1 MMGANREVDVAIVG
15 AGFSGLY
22 MLHKL
27 RQQGLSAVVFERGN
41 GVGGTWFWNRYPG
54 ARCDV
59 ESQDYSYSFSPELEQ
74 EWEWT
79 ERYPA
84 QPEILGYLNHVAD
97 RFDLRRSIEL
107 DTEVTAA
114 TFDEEA
120 NRWSVTTGLGE
131 TLRAKYVVMATG
143 CLSNGR
149 VPDFD
154 GMDSFAGE
162 VYHTGSW
169 PQEGVDFTGK
179 RVGVIGTGSS
189 GIQAI
194 PEIAAQSEHLTVF
207 QRTPS
212 FSVPARNAPLD
223 PQFLQEVKADYPRR
237 REVARRSPTGLPFL
251 GNQALAMDVTEE
263 ERRDTYESLWG
274 AGGFRI
280 GGAFADLIVNQEAN
294 DTLAAFIHSKID
306 EVVEDPSIAE
316 KLKPRDYP
324 VSTKRICVDSNYYA
338 TFNRKNVRLVD
349 VRESP
354 IVGFDERGLKT
365 QAAEYEFDA
374 VVFATGF
381 DAMTG
386 ALLGPEINGVN
397 GVALRDHWDAGPRT
411 YLGLSTVGFPNLF
424 IVAGPGSPSVL
435 TNMVSAI
442 EQHVE
447 WISDHLAHVEELG
460 LSRSEATLEAEDGWV
475 EQVNG
480 IADMTLFSN
489 ANSWYLGA
497 NVPGKPRVFMPYAG
511 GFGAY
516 RETCDAVAA
525 DGYRGFV
532 LS

>member
-1 MMGANREVDVAIVG
+1 MSTQREVDVVVVG

-27 RQQGLSAVVFERGN
+27 RQQNLDAVVFERGN

-84 QPEILGYLNHVAD
+84 QPEILRYLNHVAD

-107 DTEVTAA
+107 ETEVTGAA
-114 TFDEEA
+114 FDETT
-120 NRWSVTTGLGE
+120 NRWTVTTQQGE
-131 TLRAKYVVMATG
+131 TVNAKYVVMATG
-143 CLSNGR
+143 CLSSGR

-154 GMDSFAGE
+154 GLDSFAGE

-169 PQEGVDFTGK
+169 PQDGADFTGK

-194 PEIAAQSEHLTVF
+194 PEIAAQAEHLTVF

-212 FSVPARNAPLD
+212 FSVPARNAPID
-223 PQFLQEVKADYPRR
+223 PEFLREVKATYPER
-237 REVARRSPTGLPFL
+237 REFARRSATGLPFA
-251 GNQALAMDVTEE
+251 GGSAMAMEVTEE
-263 ERRDTYESLWG
+263 ERQATYESLWG
-274 AGGFRI
+274 EGGFRI
-280 GGAFADLIVNQEAN
+280 GAAYADLIVNKESN

-306 EVVEDPSIAE
+306 EAVDDPETAE

-324 VSTKRICVDSNYYA
+324 VSTKRICVDTNYYA
-338 TFNRKNVRLVD
+338 TYNRPNVDLVD

-365 QAAEYEFDA
+365 QAAEYELDA

-386 ALLGPEINGVN
+386 ALLGPDITGVG
-397 GVALRDHWDAGPRT
+397 GVRLREHWEAGPRT

-447 WISDHLAHVEELG
+447 WISDHLAHLEERG
-460 LSRSEATLEAEDGWV
+460 LNRSEAAADAEQAWV
-475 EQVNG
+475 DQVNA
-480 IADMTLFSN
+480 IAGMTLFN
-489 ANSWYLGA
+489 TANSWYLGA
-497 NVPGKPRVFMPYAG
+497 NVPGKPRIFMPYAG

-525 DGYRGFV
+525 EGYRGFV

>member
-1 MMGANREVDVAIVG
+1 MTSNREVDVVVVG

-27 RQQGLSAVVFERGN
+27 RQQNRSVVLLERGN

-74 EWEWT
+74 EWDWT

-84 QPEILGYLNHVAD
+84 QPEILSYLNHVAD

-107 DTEVTAA
+107 ETEVTSAA
-114 TFDEEA
+114 FDEQS
-120 NRWSVTTGLGE
+120 NRWFVTTQHEE
-131 TLRAKYVVMATG
+131 TVVAQYVVMATG

-154 GMDSFAGE
+154 GLNSFTGE
-162 VYHTGSW
+162 IYHTGSW
-169 PQEGVDFTGK
+169 PQEGADFTGK

-189 GIQAI
+189 GIQVI
-194 PEIAAQSEHLTVF
+194 PEIAAQAEHLTVF

-223 PQFLQEVKADYPRR
+223 PEFLREIKANYPER
-237 REVARRSPTGLPFL
+237 REMARYSATGLPFA
-251 GNQALAMDVTEE
+251 GGSAMAMEVTEE
-263 ERRDTYESLWG
+263 ERRATYESLWG
-274 AGGFRI
+274 EGGFRI
-280 GGAFADLIVNQEAN
+280 GAAFADLIIKKESN
-294 DTLAAFIHSKID
+294 DTLASFIHSKID
-306 EVVEDPSIAE
+306 SVVKDPKTAD

-324 VSTKRICVDSNYYA
+324 VSTKRICVDTDYYA
-338 TFNRKNVRLVD
+338 TFNRDNVDLVD

-365 QAAEYEFDA
+365 QSAEFEFDA

-386 ALLGPEINGVN
+386 ALLGPDITGVD
-397 GVALRDHWDAGPRT
+397 GVHLRDHWHAGPRT

-447 WISDHLAHVEELG
+447 WINDHINHLEERG
-460 LSRSEATLEAEDGWV
+460 LSRSEASAEAEDGWV
-475 EQVNG
+475 AQVNA
-480 IADMTLFSN
+480 IAEMTLFN
-489 ANSWYLGA
+489 TANSWYLGA
-497 NVPGKPRVFMPYAG
+497 NVPGKPRIFMPYAG

-525 DGYRGFV
+525 EDYRGFV

>member
-1 MMGANREVDVAIVG
+1 MSRKREVDVVVVG

-27 RQQGLSAVVFERGN
+27 RQQNFNVVVFERGN

-59 ESQDYSYSFSPELEQ
+59 ESQDYSYSFSSGLEQ

-79 ERYPA
+79 QRYPA
-84 QPEILGYLNHVAD
+84 QPEILNYLNHVAD

-107 DTEVTAA
+107 ETEVTSAA
-114 TFDEEA
+114 FDESS
-120 NRWSVTTGLGE
+120 NRWSVTTQHGE
-131 TLRAKYVVMATG
+131 TVAAKYVVMATG

-194 PEIAAQSEHLTVF
+194 PEIAAQAEHLTVF

-223 PQFLQEVKADYPRR
+223 PEFLKEIKASYPERR
-237 REVARRSPTGLPFL
+237 KVARHSATGLPFT
-251 GNQALAMDVTEE
+251 GSSAMAMEASEE
-263 ERRDTYESLWG
+263 ERRATYEALWG
-274 AGGFRI
+274 EGGFKI
-280 GGAFADLIVNQEAN
+280 GAAYADLIVNKESN

-306 EVVEDPSIAE
+306 EVVKDPKTAE

-324 VSTKRICVDSNYYA
+324 VSTKRICVDTDYYA
-338 TFNRKNVRLVD
+338 TFNRDNVDLVD

-365 QAAEYEFDA
+365 QAAEYALDA
-374 VVFATGF
+374 IVFATGF

-386 ALLGPEINGVN
+386 ALLGPDISGVD
-397 GVALRDHWDAGPRT
+397 GVHLREHWHAGPRT

-424 IVAGPGSPSVL
+424 IIAGPGSPSVL

-447 WISDHLAHVEELG
+447 WISEHLAHLEKRG
-460 LSRSEATLEAEDGWV
+460 LSRSEASAEAEDGWV
-475 EQVNG
+475 EQVNA
-480 IADMTLFSN
+480 IADMTLFN
-489 ANSWYLGA
+489 TANSWYLGA
-497 NVPGKPRVFMPYAG
+497 NVPGKPRIFMPYAG

>member
-1 MMGANREVDVAIVG
+1 MSLEREVDVVVVG

-27 RQQGLSAVVFERGN
+27 RQQNLDVVVFERGD

-84 QPEILGYLNHVAD
+84 QPEILNYLNHVAD

-107 DTEVTAA
+107 ETEVTKAA
-114 TFDEEA
+114 FDDGA
-120 NRWSVTTGLGE
+120 NQWLVTTDRGE
-131 TLRAKYVVMATG
+131 SIKAKYVVMATG

-154 GMDSFAGE
+154 GMDTFGGE
-162 VYHTGSW
+162 IYHTGSW

-194 PEIAAQSEHLTVF
+194 PEIAKQAEQLTVF
-207 QRTPS
+207 QRTPG
-212 FSVPARNAPLD
+212 FSVPARNAPID
-223 PQFLQEVKADYPRR
+223 PEFLKEVKANYPQR
-237 REVARRSPTGLPFL
+237 REFARRSATGLPFN
-251 GNQALAMDVTEE
+251 GGTETAMEATDEQ
-263 ERRDTYESLWG
+263 RKATYESLWG
-274 AGGFRI
+274 EGGFRI
-280 GGAFADLIVNQEAN
+280 GAAYADLIVNKDSN

-306 EVVEDPSIAE
+306 EAVDDPRTAE

-324 VSTKRICVDSNYYA
+324 VSTKRICVDTDYYA
-338 TFNRKNVRLVD
+338 TYNRPNVSLVD
-349 VRESP
+349 VRQSP

-365 QAAEYEFDA
+365 QDAEYEFDV

-386 ALLGPEINGVN
+386 ALLGPDITGANGLS
-397 GVALRDHWDAGPRT
+397 LREHWHAGPRT
-411 YLGLSTVGFPNLF
+411 YLGLSTVGFPNMF

-447 WISDHLAHVEELG
+447 WISDHLAHLEDRG
-460 LSRSEATLEAEDGWV
+460 LQRSEALSEAEDGWV
-475 EQVNG
+475 AQVNG
-480 IADMTLFSN
+480 IAESTLFN
-489 ANSWYLGA
+489 TANSWYLGA
-497 NVPGKPRVFMPYAG
+497 NVPGKPRIFMPYAG